1 MSNIY
6 AMYYYADQALL
17 DGKELTH
24 IDRIIKPFS
33 LLTHMQLWFSV
44 RYDHKSCTS
53 TMQGEPNGV
62 KIIDTAYSH
71 PLRWVAQ
78 LIPMTDT
85 EENAAWA
92 WFVLHDG
99 NPYDLKGAAAT
110 ATGMH
115 IIKPSDAGYW
125 CNEACMSAIKF
136 AKGWGDDCKPDTQL
150 PIHTFFDLY
159 RRLGKE

>member
-33 LLTHMQLWFSV
+33 LLTHMQLWLSE
-44 RYDHKSCTS
+44 RYEHESWTS

-62 KIIDTAYSH
+62 KAIGTAYSH

-78 LIPMTDT
+78 LVPMTD
-85 EENAAWA
+85 EEEDLVWG
-92 WFVLHDG
+92 WFKYHDG
-99 NPYDLKGAAAT
+99 APYDLSGAAAL
-110 ATGMH
+110 AAG
-115 IIKPSDAGYW
+115 IGLIQPKEKGYW
-125 CNEACMSAIKF
+125 CNEACMSAIKY
-136 AKGWGDDCKPDTQL
+136 AKGWGNDCKPDTQL